1 MATRIMIDAGH
12 GGWDNGAMYNGRR
25 EKDDNLDLA
34 FAVGELLREKGFEVL
49 YTRTED
55 IYQSPNEKARIG
67 NRENVDYFIS
77 LHRNASPNSNQYS
90 GVQTLI
96 YNEGDIKQVIAD
108 NINEE
113 LEKVGFINLGRS
125 IRKDLAVLRLTDMPA
140 LLVEAGFI
148 NTDTDNQLFDQK
160 FNEVANAIA
169 TGIAETVGSGTQG
182 PFSYR
187 IQVGL
192 FRNYNNAERL
202 ADELRAKGYTVS
214 VEKMGEYYAVLVGQF
229 TNMMQAEN
237 IERVLQ
243 QDGYETIIVAL

>member
-12 GGWDNGAMYNGRR
+12 GGWDNGAMQNGRK

-34 FAVGELLREKGFEVL
+34 LAVGELLREKGFEVL

-55 IYQSPNEKARIG
+55 VYQSPNEKARIA

-77 LHRNASPNSNQYS
+77 LHRNASPNTNQYS

-96 YNEGDIKQVIAD
+96 YNDGDIKQVIAD
-108 NINEE
+108 NINSQ

-125 IRKDLAVLRLTDMPA
+125 IRKDLAVLRLTNMPA
-140 LLVEAGFI
+140 VLVETGFI
-148 NTDTDNQLFDQK
+148 NTDADNQLFDQK
-160 FNEVANAIA
+160 FNEIANAIA
-169 TGIAETVGSGTQG
+169 IGVAESVGGETQM
-182 PFSYR
+182 PFTYR

-202 ADELRAKGYTVS
+202 ANELRAKGYTVS

-229 TNMMQAEN
+229 TNLQQAEN

-243 QDGYETIIVAL
+243 QDGYDTIIVAL